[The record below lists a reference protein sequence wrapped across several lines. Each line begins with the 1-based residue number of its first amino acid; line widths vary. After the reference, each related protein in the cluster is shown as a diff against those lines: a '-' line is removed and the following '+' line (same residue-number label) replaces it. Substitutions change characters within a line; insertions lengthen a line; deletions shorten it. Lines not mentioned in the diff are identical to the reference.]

1 MTITSNTAQWMSNR
15 ELANAIAATSATLA
29 DMRTD
34 VLGNLAAYRNDPKMS
49 TEVRES
55 VLDFN
60 TLTTEQNRR
69 NTSLLKDISA

>member
-15 ELANAIAATSATLA
+15 ELANAIAATSATLS

-34 VLGNLAAYRNDPKMS
+34 VLGNLAAYRNDPKMR

-69 NTSLLKDISA
+69 NASLLKDISA

>member
-15 ELANAIAATSATLA
+15 ELANAIAATSATLS

-34 VLGNLAAYRNDPKMS
+34 VSGNLAAYQTDTKMQAKIH
-49 TEVRES
+49 ES

-60 TLTTEQNRR
+60 TLVTEQKKR
-69 NTSLLKDISA
+69 NASMLKDISA

>member
-15 ELANAIAATSATLA
+15 ELANAIAAASATLS

-34 VLGNLAAYRNDPKMS
+34 VLGNLAAYRNDPKMR

-69 NTSLLKDISA
+69 NASLLKDISA

>member
-15 ELANAIAATSATLA
+15 ELANAIAATSATLS

-34 VLGNLAAYRNDPKMS
+34 ALGNLAAYQTDPKMS
-49 TEVRES
+49 AVVRES

-60 TLTTEQNRR
+60 TLVTEQQRR
-69 NTSLLKDISA
+69 NASMLKDISA

>member
-15 ELANAIAATSATLA
+15 ELANAIAAVSATLS

-34 VLGNLAAYRNDPKMS
+34 VTGNAAAYRNDPKMCN
-49 TEVRES
+49 EVRES

-60 TLTTEQNRR
+60 TLVTEQNKR
-69 NTSLLKDISA
+69 NASLLKDISA